1 MIATLQFSYK
11 YSSNHISSNPV
22 NINNLD
28 RFIKFGLINNYNI
41 MIAMIMI
48 MVMMMMMMMMMMMIM
63 MITAIIKTIKII
75 MVKVVYELLLELLN

>member
-48 MVMMMMMMMMMMMIM
+48 MVMMMMMMIM

-75 MVKVVYELLLELLN
+75 MVKVVYKLLLELLN

>member
-48 MVMMMMMMMMMMMIM
+48 MVMMMMMMMIM

-75 MVKVVYELLLELLN
+75 MVKVVYKLLLELLN

>member
-48 MVMMMMMMMMMMMIM
+48 MVMMMMMMIM